1 MPPEHTFE
9 VFVTLRH
16 AFPAPPPPAPP
27 PDRSPPPGA
36 APFPSPPQNPP
47 NPFLTLSK
55 QAPSP
60 PKPLPSHGFAACGQ
74 SRAALPQKVVV
85 HHFSH
90 AVIGR
95 FNTGLNLPVSASAR
109 RKAAT
114 GSRSA
119 WRHFS
124 GPFQLRGPSLAS
136 QNIPICAMQTLQQ
149 SKHACVKT
157 A

>member
-16 AFPAPPPPAPP
+16 AFPAPPPTSPPPRTAAPP
-27 PDRSPPPGA
+27 PRA
-36 APFPSPPQNPP
+36 APFPSPPPNPP
-47 NPFLTLSK
+47 NPFPTLSK

-60 PKPLPSHGFAACGQ
+60 PKPLPSHGF
-74 SRAALPQKVVV
+74 VV